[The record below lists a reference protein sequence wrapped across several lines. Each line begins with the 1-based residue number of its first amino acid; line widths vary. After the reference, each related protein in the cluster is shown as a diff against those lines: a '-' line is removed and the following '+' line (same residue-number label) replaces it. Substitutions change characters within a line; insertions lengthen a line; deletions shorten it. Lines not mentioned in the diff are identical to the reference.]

1 MKKTLALL
9 FLGYSLQLFAQKD
22 YSTVYNS
29 YSFIQNG
36 IALYEEGK
44 FSEAISEFD
53 KVAKVDPKF
62 ITAQYEKALALVAL
76 EKKRRGS
83 KTIWRVIR
91 PENYARWTETFY
103 AIR

>member
-83 KTIWRVIR
+83 KTI
-91 PENYARWTETFY
+91 
-103 AIR
+103 